1 VKGVVLTRIAGDTR
15 TELDLHRTLALGP
28 FGLTVR
34 LADLWDRYDVLQ
46 LGGEELHCL
55 EAEERFLHACFH
67 AVLGDFPP
75 RLVPLR
81 DIAEM
86 SLNEDLDLDLVIDLS
101 RSWQAQAVLICAVQ
115 LSWATLKLNRSAEPW
130 VRVNLLEP
138 PRRELTRLTP
148 YLSTKRSYVGLCL
161 AATRAIPRPS
171 DKARYLA
178 AMAFPSRQFLAPRYP
193 SRVARWRAATQ
204 VLCSGRAGNSVA
216 NWYRPR

>member
-101 RSWQAQAVLICAVQ
+101 RSWQAQPVLICAVQ
-115 LSWATLKLNRSAEPW
+115 LSWATLKLNCSAEPW
-130 VRVNLLEP
+130 MRVNLLEP
-138 PRRELTRLTP
+138 PRRELAALAP

-171 DKARYLA
+171 DKARYLT
-178 AMAFPSRQFLAPRYP
+178 AMAFPRRQFLAPRYP
-193 SRVARWRAATQ
+193 SRVARWRAAAQ
-204 VLCSGRAGNSVA
+204 VLRSGRASNSIA
-216 NWYRPR
+216 NWYRAR